1 MSAKEEPRK
10 QEQQKPNATDRA
22 PDISNRPI
30 ALPKLRLNKL
40 RPANRQMPT
49 SKEIAM
55 NDALFTVNGKPQARR
70 PDYFVFE
77 DEPLGIEDPGIDL
90 STSYI
95 DDTGFDLVDAELGSD
110 FGKSFDLDMLPDAP
124 ARRLSDYNIGVVDV
138 VPRTMSPEDAKC
150 NYGLV
155 GGKSPSE
162 IKRRQMDD
170 DKAIDSPSQQQQ
182 QQQRP

>member
-77 DEPLGIEDPGIDL
+77 DEPLGIEDPGIDI

-138 VPRTMSPEDAKC
+138 VPRTMSPED
-150 NYGLV
+150 V
-155 GGKSPSE
+155 KSTTA
-162 IKRRQMDD
+162 
-170 DKAIDSPSQQQQ
+170 AIVS
-182 QQQRP
+182 R